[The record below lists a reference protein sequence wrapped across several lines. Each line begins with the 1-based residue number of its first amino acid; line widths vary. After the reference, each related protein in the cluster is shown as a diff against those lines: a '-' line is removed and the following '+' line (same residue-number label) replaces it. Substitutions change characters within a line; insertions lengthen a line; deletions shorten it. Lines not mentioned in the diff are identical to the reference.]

1 MKKKSVH
8 YLVQA
13 ALIAA
18 IYAALTYAVAPLSFG
33 ATQFRIS
40 EALTV
45 LPVFTPAA
53 IPGLAI
59 PAVITS
65 CFGAIWVMYGKLCKE
80 LGISLKDNTLKILAR
95 AAITNIAMNLTGVI
109 LGALAGMLI
118 PGASIPVSAIV
129 TFATVYLAG
138 MMFLQLILKMAQK
151 STDPHT
157 FSDISADEMKKTVS
171 GIKLSKDDLEA
182 AKKVYENNKG

>member
-1 MKKKSVH
+1 MKKMKKGTV
-8 YLVQA
+8 YTVQA

-59 PAVITS
+59 GCIIANIGSP
-65 CFGAIWVMYGKLCKE
+65 YGPIDIL
-80 LGISLKDNTLKILAR
+80 LGTVATVLA
-95 AAITNIAMNLTGVI
+95 
-109 LGALAGMLI
+109 ALATRLTRNIKIKNI
-118 PGASIPVSAIV
+118 PLLSFIFPTVFNGIIIGAEI
-129 TFATVYLAG
+129 
-138 MMFLQLILKMAQK
+138 MMFTPRSGRNRRIFHLGFGSRSRRDCCVL
-151 STDPHT
+151 HT
-157 FSDISADEMKKTVS
+157 RNPALYRT
-171 GIKLSKDDLEA
+171 
-182 AKKVYENNKG
+182 

>member
-1 MKKKSVH
+1 MKKMKKGTA
-8 YLVQA
+8 YTVQA

-59 PAVITS
+59 GSP
-65 CFGAIWVMYGKLCKE
+65 YGPIDIL
-80 LGISLKDNTLKILAR
+80 LGTVATVLA
-95 AAITNIAMNLTGVI
+95 
-109 LGALAGMLI
+109 ALATRLTRNIKIKNI
-118 PGASIPVSAIV
+118 PLLSFIFPTVFNGIIIGAEI
-129 TFATVYLAG
+129 
-138 MMFLQLILKMAQK
+138 MMFTPGQAGIVGFFTSASGVALGEIVVCYTLGFLLYIGLEK
-151 STDPHT
+151 SKV
-157 FSDISADEMKKTVS
+157 FKKL
-171 GIKLSKDDLEA
+171 GD
-182 AKKVYENNKG
+182 

>member
-1 MKKKSVH
+1 MKKMKKGTA
-8 YLVQA
+8 YTVQA

-59 PAVITS
+59 GCIFANIGSP
-65 CFGAIWVMYGKLCKE
+65 YGPIDIL
-80 LGISLKDNTLKILAR
+80 LGTVATVLA
-95 AAITNIAMNLTGVI
+95 
-109 LGALAGMLI
+109 ALATRLTRNIKIKNI
-118 PGASIPVSAIV
+118 PLLSFIFPTVFNGIIIGAEI
-129 TFATVYLAG
+129 
-138 MMFLQLILKMAQK
+138 MMFTPGQAGIVGFFTSASGVALGEIVVCYTLGFLLYIGLEK
-151 STDPHT
+151 SKV
-157 FSDISADEMKKTVS
+157 FKKL
-171 GIKLSKDDLEA
+171 GD
-182 AKKVYENNKG
+182 